1 MISWGGRVAVVATFA
16 VVRTFAAGVR
26 IMAVRNP
33 EIIDCWWFI
42 LRIACLG
49 LVLTTAA
56 LYKCWALNLS
66 SMLW

>member
-1 MISWGGRVAVVATFA
+1 LLPLWESWLYAILEAST
-16 VVRTFAAGVR
+16 
-26 IMAVRNP
+26 
-33 EIIDCWWFI
+33 CWWFI